1 MESGG
6 GGTLASRGERLFSE
20 LACNTCHLGDGSGR
34 GPSLFNKFGTQE
46 QLANGSIVNVDESYV
61 RESILTPQMKVVA
74 GYQPVMPTFQGLLNE
89 ESVMALIEYV
99 KSLQSSTGGTAA
111 TNAAAH
117 QQPRQRRRSGN
128 TMEMTLAA
136 PRVTI

>member
-1 MESGG
+1 M
-6 GGTLASRGERLFSE
+6 
-20 LACNTCHLGDGSGR
+20 
-34 GPSLFNKFGTQE
+34 FNKFGTQE
-46 QLANGSIVNVDESYV
+46 QLANGSVVNVDESYV

-111 TNAAAH
+111 TDGAGA
-117 QQPRQRRRSGN
+117 P
-128 TMEMTLAA
+128 AA
-136 PRVTI
+136 PPAQENR